1 MQDLV
6 EKLSSECVRVGITK
20 FSSDEMV
27 ELLQDGEEA
36 SWIIDQIG
44 VKSDDPVAVLLDQ
57 LSQEI
62 VPSSPSEELSES
74 SNDNE
79 EDPISAEDALDVS
92 DLDMKDIEGMLPAGV
107 DMAQVQDMLSSP
119 RGKLLADFG
128 AFCQEKGVDMEGN
141 EEMNEEMASLQE
153 EWLQTPRPTLDGKK
167 PIEEMN
173 RDELFPRKVET
184 FRRDVPKIGRNEPCS
199 CGSGK
204 KYKKCC
210 GKG

>member
-1 MQDLV
+1 LQDLV
-6 EKLSSECVRVGITK
+6 EKLSAECTRLGITK
-20 FSSDEMV
+20 FSVDEIV

-36 SWIIDQIG
+36 SWIIEQIG
-44 VKSDDPVAVLLDQ
+44 VESDDSVAVLLDQ
-57 LSQEI
+57 LVQEI
-62 VPSSPSEELSES
+62 APSRSIEVPSEGSV
-74 SNDNE
+74 DHE
-79 EDPISAEDALDVS
+79 EDRISTEDDVDVS

-128 AFCQEKGVDMEGN
+128 AFCQEKGVDMEGV
-141 EEMNEEMASLQE
+141 EEMNEEMTSLQE

-167 PIEEMN
+167 PADEMKS
-173 RDELFPRKVET
+173 DELFPRKVET
-184 FRRDVPKIGRNEPCS
+184 FRRDVPKVGRNEPCH

-210 GKG
+210 GRG